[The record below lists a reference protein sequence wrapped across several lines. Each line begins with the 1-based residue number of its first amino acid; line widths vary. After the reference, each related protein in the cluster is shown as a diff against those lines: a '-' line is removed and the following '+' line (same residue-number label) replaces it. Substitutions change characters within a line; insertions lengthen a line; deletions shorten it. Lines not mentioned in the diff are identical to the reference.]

1 VTQSAIPLKS
11 IAGALRPTPGDILV
25 ALLTL
30 VLLAGLYSHYWSGI
44 GGEGERARIVSAD
57 GEVHLVALNEDR
69 TLTVHGPLGDSV
81 IEIHQG
87 RVRFVESPCQ
97 GKQCIHAGWLHSA
110 GSFAAC
116 LPNRISITV
125 LGKNRH
131 FDSINY

>member
-1 VTQSAIPLKS
+1 MTEAAIPFRS
-11 IAGALRPTPGDILV
+11 IAGALRPTPGDIV
-25 ALLTL
+25 IALLAT
-30 VLLAGLYSHYWSGI
+30 VLLVVLYTHYWSGI

-57 GEVHLVALNEDR
+57 DDVYIVSLSEDS

-87 RVRFVESPCQ
+87 RIRFTESPCQ
-97 GKQCIHAGWLHSA
+97 GKQCIHAGWLHTA

-116 LPNRISITV
+116 LPNRVSVTV
-125 LGKNRH
+125 LGRNRH

>member
-1 VTQSAIPLKS
+1 VTESAIPLRS
-11 IAGALRPTPGDILV
+11 IAGALRPTPGDIVV
-25 ALLTL
+25 AILT
-30 VLLAGLYSHYWSGI
+30 VLLLVGLYAHYWSGL
-44 GGEGERARIVSAD
+44 GGEGERARIVAAD
-57 GEVHLVALNEDR
+57 NEVRIVPLSEDA

-81 IEIHQG
+81 IEIRQG
-87 RVRFVESPCQ
+87 RIRFIESPCH

-125 LGKNRH
+125 LGRNRH